1 MFYSLVQKCPVL
13 MEPLIEC
20 EYPLGDAQK
29 AHVDVIEHVNG
40 SFGRILLN
48 PNLCTVCWKQTKLQ
62 LHLFTISNKWGDF
75 CKGLFDVRIRFRS
88 GHHNFPRHE
97 NQ

>member
-1 MFYSLVQKCPVL
+1 MFYSLVQKCPAL

-20 EYPLGDAQK
+20 EYPLEDVQK

-48 PNLCTVCWKQTKLQ
+48 PNLCTVCWKQAKLQ

-75 CKGLFDVRIRFRS
+75 CKGLLDVGISFRS
-88 GHHNFPRHE
+88 GHYNFSRHE